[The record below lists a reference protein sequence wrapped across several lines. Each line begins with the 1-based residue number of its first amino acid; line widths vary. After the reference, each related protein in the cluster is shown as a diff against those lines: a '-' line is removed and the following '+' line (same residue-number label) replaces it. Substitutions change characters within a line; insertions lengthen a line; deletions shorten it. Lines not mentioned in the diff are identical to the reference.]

1 MARPQAGPLL
11 LAWLMTCL
19 PILPIPALA
28 AAPASAP
35 VAPEAPRSILVL
47 YSNGRLLPANVEFD
61 HGLRQA
67 LLAVPGPAVEILDE
81 FLDVPRFESPEHL
94 STMGTYLRDKY
105 LQRSPTVLVATGE
118 EALRF
123 LLQHRD
129 DLFAGVPLVFSGVGR
144 TALRELE
151 PLPEDV
157 VGIPLEL
164 DFVGTVTQAMAWHP
178 KARRLWVVTG
188 ASRWDRLSESR
199 LRLEAATFSGRL
211 TVEHLSALPA
221 AELFARLAAL
231 GSESIVFTLGF
242 FQDGAGRNFVPRE
255 SVEAMATA
263 SRAPVYGA
271 YATILG
277 TGAVGGFVSS
287 FADAGRE
294 AGRATAQ
301 VLAGTPLPSL
311 QLPAKVPS
319 ILQADWRQIRRFK
332 IAERSIP
339 ATAVVLFREP
349 TLFEAYRL
357 QVLVAA
363 GVLALQAAL
372 IGLLLEERRR
382 RRAAELSEQGR
393 RTELAHASRLA
404 VAGELLG
411 SIAHEINQPL
421 GAILSNADAAEMIL
435 AAGGDCRAELGAI
448 LADIRRDDL
457 RASEVIRRLRALLSR
472 NEVERQRFDL
482 LEAAREVESLLRSEA
497 RRRGVTLELH
507 PPAAGGNVSFLGDR
521 IQIQQVLLNLVLNAM
536 DAVGGAPEG
545 RRAITIALEAGQG
558 PEGAVAVSVRDRGQ
572 GIAPE
577 NLPKLFDSFFT
588 TKGQGMGL
596 GLSIARTLV
605 EAHGGRIRA
614 ESVPGE
620 GSAFRVEFPG
630 RQPKETA

>member
-1 MARPQAGPLL
+1 M
-11 LAWLMTCL
+11 
-19 PILPIPALA
+19 
-28 AAPASAP
+28 
-35 VAPEAPRSILVL
+35 
-47 YSNGRLLPANVEFD
+47 
-61 HGLRQA
+61 
-67 LLAVPGPAVEILDE
+67 
-81 FLDVPRFESPEHL
+81 PRFDSPEHL
-94 STMGTYLRDKY
+94 SAIGTYLRDKY
-105 LQRSPTVLVATGE
+105 RQQSPTVLVATGE

-178 KARRLWVVTG
+178 KARRLWIVTG
-188 ASRWDRLSESR
+188 AAEWDRLSESR
-199 LRLEAATFSGRL
+199 LRIEAATFSGRL

-263 SRAPVYGA
+263 SGAPVYGA

-301 VLAGTPLPSL
+301 VLAGTPLSSL

-363 GVLALQAAL
+363 GVLALQAVL

-435 AAGGDCRAELGAI
+435 DAGGDRRAELGAI

-497 RRRGVTLELH
+497 RRRGVTH
-507 PPAAGGNVSFLGDR
+507 RAPDPGAGRRRPVPWRSYPDPAGPPESGAQRHGRRRRGT
-521 IQIQQVLLNLVLNAM
+521 
-536 DAVGGAPEG
+536 GGAACDHD
-545 RRAITIALEAGQG
+545 RARSRPARDSEA
-558 PEGAVAVSVRDRGQ
+558 AVAISVRDRGQ

-620 GSAFRVEFPG
+620 GSVFRVELPG